1 MHEHRSVSVNHTVG
15 SWTMAPVS
23 VWLLCSVTRMWLRES
38 PGTFPGAILCKVSG
52 DPFRLKQR
60 LHIHSISVKGGVVS
74 EFISSPG
81 KIAPH
86 HLHTHT
92 HTV

>member
-1 MHEHRSVSVNHTVG
+1 MHVHRSVSVNHTVG

-52 DPFRLKQR
+52 NPFRLKGSLQ
-60 LHIHSISVKGGVVS
+60 VKGGVVS

-81 KIAPH
+81 KVAPH

-92 HTV
+92 HTLFSLF